1 MSPKHSTAILQAL
14 LVTFLWSTSWVF
26 IKIGLADIPA
36 LTFAGLRYSLAFLC
50 LLPVALR
57 PQQRAALKALTRRDW
72 LWLTLLGLV
81 FYALTQGTQF
91 VALVYLPSAT
101 LSLLLNFS
109 AVIVALSS
117 IILLNEKPTP
127 RQWGGIIIFIS
138 GVLVYFYPLALPA
151 AELFGLLVGVV
162 SVIAN
167 AAAALL
173 GRYIN
178 RRQHL
183 PAVVVTTVSMGI
195 GSAVLLIGGIT
206 AQGLPQIPP
215 ASWLI
220 VLWLAVVNTAFAFT
234 LWNHTLRALSAVE
247 SSVINNTMLIQI
259 AVLAWVFLDEAI
271 SPAGIMG
278 IVLASAGI
286 LIVQLSGKR

>member
-50 LLPVALR
+50 LLPIVLR

-72 LWLTLLGLV
+72 LWLMVLGLV

-117 IILLNEKPTP
+117 IVLLNEKPTR

-206 AQGLPQIPP
+206 AQGLPQITP
-215 ASWLI
+215 ANGLI

-259 AVLAWVFLDEAI
+259 AVLAWVFLGEAI
-271 SPAGIMG
+271 SPAGIVG
-278 IVLASAGI
+278 IGLASAGI
-286 LIVQLSGKR
+286 LIVQLSGKH